1 MKEEMKVRYALC
13 TMLLSG
19 VALMATAQKSAS
31 SYRERLKNKEI
42 YNKVMVAYSDS
53 LANMVSRYESDS
65 TWMERLVNVNPDY
78 YRLFVPVT
86 MYGDVISNSINKSG
100 QEKLTPKDYLIPLAN
115 GSMEED
121 EEVNTSIDRTLLNV
135 YLNNPSAVCYME
147 QEVMNQR
154 SFRKD
159 AVKNLRRSEQVADL
173 IDTRLQEDQ
182 ALNSELKLKRPNFWT
197 KSGKAYLQ
205 FTQNYISGNW
215 YKGGESNNT
224 MLSGLT
230 IEANYNDKQKVQW
243 DNKLEWK
250 LGFLS
255 SRSDTL
261 HKYKTNNDLLRL
273 TSKLGLQAV
282 KNWYYTLQAEFYT
295 QLFPSY
301 KSNNPDVVSSFLS
314 PAYLKFDIGMD
325 YKRST
330 KKYTVSAVLAPL
342 SYKMTYVA
350 KDEVNETSFSVDEG
364 KKFKHD
370 LGSNVQVTSTWKIIT
385 QVEWESR
392 ISYFTTYQKSQAE
405 WENTFNF
412 NLNRYLST
420 KLFVHARFDDGV
432 AKKEG
437 YNYFQLK
444 ELLSFG
450 LSYNW

>member
-1 MKEEMKVRYALC
+1 MKIRYTLC
-13 TMLLSG
+13 TVAVLSS
-19 VALMATAQKSAS
+19 VALTATAQKSAS
-31 SYRERLKNKEI
+31 SYQQRLKNKEV
-42 YNKVMVAYSDS
+42 YNKVMIAYSDS
-53 LANMVSRYESDS
+53 LANMVSRYGTDS
-65 TWMERLVNVNPDY
+65 TWTERPIDVNPDY

-86 MYGDVISNSINKSG
+86 MYGGVISNSING
-100 QEKLTPKDYLIPLAN
+100 QEKKLPKDYLIPLTD
-115 GSMEED
+115 GSLEED
-121 EEVNTSIDRTLLNV
+121 EEVNASIDRTLLNV
-135 YLNNPSAVCYME
+135 YLYNPSAVRYTE

-154 SFRKD
+154 SFKKD
-159 AVKNLRRSEQVADL
+159 AVKNLRRPEQVVDL
-173 IDTRLQEDQ
+173 IDTRPQEDR
-182 ALNSELKLKRPNFWT
+182 ALDSELRLKKPNFWT

-224 MLSGLT
+224 LLSGLT

-243 DNKLEWK
+243 DNKLEWN

-261 HKYKTNNDLLRL
+261 HKYKTNTDLVRL

-301 KSNNPDVVSSFLS
+301 KSNNPDVISNFLS

-370 LGSNVQVTSTWKIIT
+370 LGSNVQVTSSWKIIT

-420 KLFVHARFDDGV
+420 KLFLHARFDDGV
-432 AKKEG
+432 SKKEG

>member
-1 MKEEMKVRYALC
+1 MKIRYALC
-13 TMLLSG
+13 TVLLAS
-19 VALMATAQKSAS
+19 VAVGGSAQKSVTN
-31 SYRERLKNKEI
+31 YQQRLKNKEI
-42 YNKVMVAYSDS
+42 YNRVMTDYSDS
-53 LANMVSRYESDS
+53 LTVMVNKYQMDS
-65 TWMERLVNVNPDY
+65 TWMGRIVRVNPDY

-86 MYGDVISNSINKSG
+86 VYGGVISNSINGSG
-100 QEKLTPKDYLIPLAN
+100 QEKLSTNDYLVPLTDGELEAN
-115 GSMEED
+115 EEL
-121 EEVNTSIDRTLLNV
+121 NASIDRTLLNV
-135 YLNNPSAVCYME
+135 YLTDPSAVRYME
-147 QEVMNQR
+147 QEVNSQR
-154 SFRKD
+154 TFKKD
-159 AVKNLRRSEQVADL
+159 AVKNLRRDEQVMDL
-173 IDTRLQEDQ
+173 VDTRLQEDQ
-182 ALNSELKLKRPNFWT
+182 TLDSELRLKKPNFWT

-224 MLSGLT
+224 LLSGLT
-230 IEANYNDKQKVQW
+230 IEANYNDKQKIQW

-261 HKYKTNNDLLRL
+261 HKYKTNNDLIRL
-273 TSKLGLQAV
+273 TSKLGLQAA
-282 KNWYYTLQAEFYT
+282 KHWYYTIQAEFYT

-301 KSNNPDVVSSFLS
+301 KSNKSDVISNFLS

-330 KKYTVSAVLAPL
+330 KKYTVSAVVAPL

-350 KDEVNETSFSVDEG
+350 KEEVDETSFSVDEG
-364 KKFKHD
+364 EKFKHD
-370 LGSNVQVTSTWKIIT
+370 LGSNVQVTSTWKIIS

-392 ISYFTTYQKSQAE
+392 ISYFTTYHKSQAE

-432 AKKEG
+432 TKKEG

-450 LSYNW
+450 LTYNW